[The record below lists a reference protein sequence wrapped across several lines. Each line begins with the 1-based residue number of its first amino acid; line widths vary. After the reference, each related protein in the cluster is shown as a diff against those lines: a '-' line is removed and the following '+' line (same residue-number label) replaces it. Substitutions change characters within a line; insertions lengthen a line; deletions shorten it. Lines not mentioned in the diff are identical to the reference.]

1 MQLHAFREQAFAA
14 ALATARKSRPAAFCF
29 HAGTKTM
36 LLFACSFG
44 GLVSAFHK
52 TGNPPRRDLKALNL
66 GLSAALS
73 TLSSASIVT
82 PASSIRVI

>member
-14 ALATARKSRPAAFCF
+14 ALATARKSRAAASCF
-29 HAGTKTM
+29 HAGPKTM
-36 LLFACSFG
+36 LAFACSFG

-52 TGNPPRRDLKALNL
+52 TENPPRRDLKALNL

-73 TLSSASIVT
+73 TLLRASIVT
-82 PASSIRVI
+82 PALSVRVI

>member
-1 MQLHAFREQAFAA
+1 MQLDAFREQAFAA
-14 ALATARKSRPAAFCF
+14 SLATARKNRPAAFCF
-29 HAGTKTM
+29 HAGPKTM
-36 LLFACSFG
+36 LAFTCSFG

-82 PASSIRVI
+82 PAPSVRLI

>member
-1 MQLHAFREQAFAA
+1 MQLGAFREQAFAA
-14 ALATARKSRPAAFCF
+14 ALATARKSRPAASCF
-29 HAGTKTM
+29 HAGPKTM
-36 LLFACSFG
+36 LAFACSFG

-82 PASSIRVI
+82 PAPSVRLI